1 MTRSH
6 VAAGTQ
12 KECIARY
19 RGTRC
24 WKDKDWRYLGVRGG
38 RVLWLSLAL
47 GCFFVARSGEIFA
60 SPAGAV
66 HPVHCLTRRDVAL
79 YKGGRLL
86 ASLQWHQATSI
97 EVRFRGHTGDQ
108 AQQGSVIVRTRDD
121 ASGTRSGVGA
131 GGGAVA
137 LMVELLSVYPT
148 MPESA
153 PLSSYWCCLLYTSPS
168 PRDGLLSRMPSS
180 A

>member
-1 MTRSH
+1 MRRPISWDSLEGQGL
-6 VAAGTQ
+6 ALSWGP
-12 KECIARY
+12 
-19 RGTRC
+19 
-24 WKDKDWRYLGVRGG
+24 GVLR
-38 RVLWLSLAL
+38 LSLAL
-47 GCFFVARSGEIFA
+47 FFFVARSDEIFA
-60 SPAGAV
+60 SPTGPV

-79 YKGGRLL
+79 YKGERRL

-97 EVRFRGHTGDQ
+97 EVRFRGHKGDL

-153 PLSSYWCCLLYTSPS
+153 PLSYRCLLYTSPS
-168 PRDGLLSRMPSS
+168 PRDS
-180 A
+180 